1 MMQHM
6 ISKSEIVY
14 GIKRLNIIE
23 RLNVISDVWD
33 EIIDSQE
40 LETVSED
47 DRRILLNRLAN
58 YRADPDSATDWAEL
72 RQETYDRYADNG
84 R

>member
-14 GIKRLNIIE
+14 GIRRLNVIE
-23 RLNVISDVWD
+23 RLNIISDVWD
-33 EIIDSQE
+33 EIKDSQG

-58 YRADPDSATDWAEL
+58 YRADPDSATDWAYL
-72 RQETYDRYADNG
+72 K
-84 R
+84 

>member
-1 MMQHM
+1 MQHM

-14 GIKRLNIIE
+14 GIRRLNVIE
-23 RLNVISDVWD
+23 RLNIISDVWD
-33 EIIDSQE
+33 EIKDSQG

-58 YRADPDSATDWAEL
+58 YRADPDSATDWAYL
-72 RQETYDRYADNG
+72 K
-84 R
+84 

>member
-1 MMQHM
+1 MQHMM
-6 ISKSEIVY
+6 ISKSEIAY
-14 GIKRLNIIE
+14 GIRRLNVIE
-23 RLNVISDVWD
+23 RLNIISDVWD
-33 EIIDSQE
+33 EIKDSRE

-47 DRRILLNRLAN
+47 DRRILLDRLAN
-58 YRADPDSATDWAEL
+58 YKADPDSATDWADL

>member
-1 MMQHM
+1 M

-14 GIKRLNIIE
+14 GIRRLNVIE
-23 RLNVISDVWD
+23 RLNIISDVWD
-33 EIIDSQE
+33 EIKDSQG

-58 YRADPDSATDWAEL
+58 YRADPDSATDWAYL
-72 RQETYDRYADNG
+72 K
-84 R
+84 